1 MKNLS
6 LVKGK
11 YKQQKNRK
19 RLVRNVTILILALNS
34 LFLSAQVKFDASVSK
49 TKLGLNERLRVD
61 FVMNQNGDNF
71 SPPDFENF
79 QIIGGPNQ
87 SIKTSYVNGERSFS
101 KTYSYFLQP
110 LKKGSIRIKQASIEI
125 DGEEYKSLPIEVLI
139 TDSVSQPS
147 ESVTQYY
154 NDDDI
159 ELRAL
164 ISKGSPYLNEP
175 ITVIYKLYYK
185 APINIS
191 DARETETPN
200 YKDFWSQTIKIPQ
213 LKVQREIYKGQ
224 NYNVVEWRKVVLYP
238 QKSGQLE
245 ISPLSLNLVLDVPT
259 DKRDFF
265 GNVIYDQTSQF
276 ISTGMRRITVKDL
289 PLNNKPSSFTGAVGQ
304 FEFDVILNKS
314 SLRATES
321 FQAEL
326 KVKGEGNLKLF
337 DLPDLLV
344 PSSME
349 LFEPQREESINT
361 NLSGMSGS
369 VTKLFTVIPRFQGSF
384 PIEEV
389 EFSYFDPQLESYKTL
404 KSPRLTVDVFD
415 GPTIANS
422 SSNNTNVITPN
433 DSFRFIKTKANLIK
447 IDNSKFFESQ
457 LFYVLVSSPFA
468 MVIAFVMLT
477 AYTRTR
483 KSSTIELQKAQEKEI
498 NKMIDAAK
506 KSLNDKNIFYD
517 LIEKAL
523 LKTLFLKFSINIE
536 NFNKEKIKSISRDK
550 GVDEKTI
557 SKIIQLIENCESAKY
572 SRSSNSI
579 MNNDLNNA
587 REVINLILKNK

>member
-1 MKNLS
+1 M
-6 LVKGK
+6 
-11 YKQQKNRK
+11 
-19 RLVRNVTILILALNS
+19 VRNITILILALNS

-71 SPPDFENF
+71 SPPNFEGF

-87 SIKTSYVNGERSFS
+87 SIKTTYVNGERSFS

-110 LKKGSIRIKQASIEI
+110 LIKGRLSIKQASIEI
-125 DGEEYKSLPIEVLI
+125 DGEEYKSLPIEVII
-139 TDSVSQPS
+139 TDSVNQPS
-147 ESVTQYY
+147 DSVTEYY
-154 NDDDI
+154 NNDDI

-164 ISKGSPYLNEP
+164 ISKSSPYLNEP
-175 ITVIYKLYYK
+175 ITVVYKLYYK
-185 APINIS
+185 APIRIS

-200 YKDFWSQTIKIPQ
+200 YKDFWNQTIKIPQ
-213 LKVQREIYKGQ
+213 LKIKREIYKGQ

-245 ISPLSLNLVLDVPT
+245 ISPLSLNLMLDVPT

-265 GNVIYDQTSQF
+265 GNVIYDQTSQY
-276 ISTGMRRITVKDL
+276 ISTGMRRINVKDL
-289 PLNNKPSSFTGAVGQ
+289 PLNNMPPSFTGAVGQ
-304 FEFDVILNKS
+304 FEFDVIIDKS

-326 KVKGEGNLKLF
+326 KVKGKGNLKLF
-337 DLPDLLV
+337 DLPNLLV

-389 EFSYFDPQLESYKTL
+389 EFSYFDPQLETYKTL
-404 KSPRLTVDVFD
+404 RSSRLTVDVFD
-415 GPTIANS
+415 GPTITGS
-422 SSNNTNVITPN
+422 SSNTNIITPN
-433 DSFRFIKTKANLIK
+433 DSFRFIKTKSNLIK
-447 IDNSKFFESQ
+447 IDNSNFFESQ
-457 LFYVLVSSPFA
+457 LFYVLISSPFT
-468 MVIAFVMLT
+468 MVIAFALLT
-477 AYTRTR
+477 AYNRTR
-483 KSSTIELQKAQEKEI
+483 KSSTKELRRSKEKEI
-498 NKMIDAAK
+498 NKMIDAANR
-506 KSLNDKNIFYD
+506 SLNDKNEFYN

-523 LKTLFLKFSINIE
+523 LKTMLLKFSINIE
-536 NFNKEKIKSISRDK
+536 NFNKEKIKSIIK
-550 GVDEKTI
+550 GKGINEKEI

-579 MNNDLNNA
+579 MNNDLKNA

>member
-1 MKNLS
+1 M
-6 LVKGK
+6 
-11 YKQQKNRK
+11 
-19 RLVRNVTILILALNS
+19 VRNITILILALNS

-147 ESVTQYY
+147 ESVNQYY

-245 ISPLSLNLVLDVPT
+245 ISPL
-259 DKRDFF
+259 
-265 GNVIYDQTSQF
+265 TS
-276 ISTGMRRITVKDL
+276 
-289 PLNNKPSSFTGAVGQ
+289 
-304 FEFDVILNKS
+304 
-314 SLRATES
+314 
-321 FQAEL
+321 
-326 KVKGEGNLKLF
+326 
-337 DLPDLLV
+337 
-344 PSSME
+344 
-349 LFEPQREESINT
+349 
-361 NLSGMSGS
+361 
-369 VTKLFTVIPRFQGSF
+369 
-384 PIEEV
+384 
-389 EFSYFDPQLESYKTL
+389 
-404 KSPRLTVDVFD
+404 
-415 GPTIANS
+415 
-422 SSNNTNVITPN
+422 
-433 DSFRFIKTKANLIK
+433 
-447 IDNSKFFESQ
+447 
-457 LFYVLVSSPFA
+457 
-468 MVIAFVMLT
+468 
-477 AYTRTR
+477 
-483 KSSTIELQKAQEKEI
+483 
-498 NKMIDAAK
+498 
-506 KSLNDKNIFYD
+506 
-517 LIEKAL
+517 
-523 LKTLFLKFSINIE
+523 
-536 NFNKEKIKSISRDK
+536 
-550 GVDEKTI
+550 
-557 SKIIQLIENCESAKY
+557 
-572 SRSSNSI
+572 
-579 MNNDLNNA
+579 
-587 REVINLILKNK
+587 

>member
-1 MKNLS
+1 
-6 LVKGK
+6 
-11 YKQQKNRK
+11 
-19 RLVRNVTILILALNS
+19 LVRNITILILVLNS
-34 LFLSAQVKFDASVSK
+34 LFLTSQVKFDASVSK

-71 SPPDFENF
+71 SPPNFEGF

-87 SIKTSYVNGERSFS
+87 SIKTTYVNGERSFS

-110 LKKGSIRIKQASIEI
+110 LIKGRLSIKQASIEI
-125 DGEEYKSLPIEVLI
+125 DGEEYKSLPIEVII
-139 TDSVSQPS
+139 TDSVNQPS
-147 ESVTQYY
+147 DSVTEYY
-154 NDDDI
+154 NNDDI

-164 ISKGSPYLNEP
+164 ISKSSPYLNEP
-175 ITVIYKLYYK
+175 ITVVYKLYYK
-185 APINIS
+185 APIRIS

-200 YKDFWSQTIKIPQ
+200 YKDFWNQTIKIPQ
-213 LKVQREIYKGQ
+213 LKIKREIYKGQ

-245 ISPLSLNLVLDVPT
+245 ISPLSLNLMLDVPT

-265 GNVIYDQTSQF
+265 GNVIYDQTSQY
-276 ISTGMRRITVKDL
+276 ISTGMRRINVKDL
-289 PLNNKPSSFTGAVGQ
+289 PLNNMPPSFTGAVGQ
-304 FEFDVILNKS
+304 FEFDVIIDKS

-326 KVKGEGNLKLF
+326 KVKGKGNLKLF
-337 DLPDLLV
+337 DLPNLLV

-389 EFSYFDPQLESYKTL
+389 EFSYFDPQLETYKTL
-404 KSPRLTVDVFD
+404 RSSRLTVDVFD
-415 GPTIANS
+415 GPTITGS
-422 SSNNTNVITPN
+422 SSNTNIITPN
-433 DSFRFIKTKANLIK
+433 DSFRFIKTKSNLIK
-447 IDNSKFFESQ
+447 IDNSNFFESQ
-457 LFYVLVSSPFA
+457 LFYVLISSPFT
-468 MVIAFVMLT
+468 MVIAFALLT
-477 AYTRTR
+477 AYNRTR
-483 KSSTIELQKAQEKEI
+483 KSSTKELRRSKEKEI
-498 NKMIDAAK
+498 NKMIDAANR
-506 KSLNDKNIFYD
+506 SLNDKNEFYN

-523 LKTLFLKFSINIE
+523 LKTMLLKFSINIE
-536 NFNKEKIKSISRDK
+536 NFNKEKIKSIIK
-550 GVDEKTI
+550 GKGINEKEI

-579 MNNDLNNA
+579 MNNDLKNA